1 MFKKVIRIPYKT
13 FCSYS
18 YMDKFVDY
26 LSYTKEL
33 RPDIQALTFPTL
45 EQFQPL
51 ILYGPAGV
59 GKYTQML
66 HIVKQYSTSQLK
78 HEKKL
83 LINTASSFYI
93 KISDIHYEVDMELLG
108 CNSKLLWDDIYNH
121 IVEIIQNKYTDKQ
134 GIIVCKNL
142 HKINHELLEIFY
154 SYMQG
159 SIKYIFLT
167 ESISFLPDT
176 LLSKCK
182 VLSIPRPSME
192 LYQSIGKTPSFNL
205 KSHTEI
211 DTNKPLFTKI
221 RNSLHTSTMSE
232 LREDLYS
239 ILIFDLGVESFVYYL
254 ITTIP
259 ATPLQRASMVKESI
273 LFLQYFNNN
282 YRPIYHLEKLMYAI
296 LYILKT

>member
-1 MFKKVIRIPYKT
+1 
-13 FCSYS
+13 
-18 YMDKFVDY
+18 MDKFVDY
-26 LSYTKEL
+26 LSYKGEL
-33 RPDIQALTFPTL
+33 RPDIQALTFPSL
-45 EQFQPL
+45 DQFQPL
-51 ILYGPAGV
+51 ILYGPSGV

-66 HIVKQYSTSQLK
+66 HLVKSYSPSQLK

-83 LINTASSFYI
+83 LINTTSPFYI

-121 IVEIIQNKYTDKQ
+121 IVEIIQNKYTEKH
-134 GIIVCKNL
+134 GIIVCKNV

-159 SIKYIFLT
+159 SVKYIFLT

-182 VLSIPRPSME
+182 ILSIPRPSME
-192 LYQSIGKTPSFNL
+192 LHTALGITPSSNL
-205 KSHTEI
+205 KSALQHVEV
-211 DTNKPLFTKI
+211 DTNKPLFQKI
-221 RNSLHTSTMSE
+221 RTTLHTCTMTE

-239 ILIFDLGVESFVYYL
+239 ILIFDLGVEAFVYYL
-254 ITTIP
+254 LTTIP
-259 ATPLQRASMVKESI
+259 ATVPQRSAMVKECV

-282 YRPIYHLEKLMYAI
+282 YRPIYHLEKWMYAI
-296 LYILKT
+296 LFILKN

>member
-1 MFKKVIRIPYKT
+1 
-13 FCSYS
+13 
-18 YMDKFVDY
+18 MDKFVDY

-33 RPDIQALTFPTL
+33 RPEVQKLTFPSL

-51 ILYGPAGV
+51 ILYGPSGV

-66 HIVKQYSTSQLK
+66 HIVKKYSTSQLK

-83 LINTASSFYI
+83 LINTASPFYI

-159 SIKYIFLT
+159 SIKYIFLS

-182 VLSIPRPSME
+182 ILSVPRPSKE
-192 LYQSIGKTPSFNL
+192 LYQTVGIMPSSNL
-205 KSHTEI
+205 KSHSEI

-259 ATPLQRASMVKESI
+259 ATSLQKASMVKESI

>member
-1 MFKKVIRIPYKT
+1 
-13 FCSYS
+13 
-18 YMDKFVDY
+18 MDKFVDY

-51 ILYGPAGV
+51 ILYGPPGV

-66 HIVKQYSTSQLK
+66 HIVKQYSASQLK

-83 LINTASSFYI
+83 LINTSSSFYI

-221 RNSLHTSTMSE
+221 RNTLHTSTMSE

>member
-1 MFKKVIRIPYKT
+1 
-13 FCSYS
+13 
-18 YMDKFVDY
+18 
-26 LSYTKEL
+26 
-33 RPDIQALTFPTL
+33 
-45 EQFQPL
+45 
-51 ILYGPAGV
+51 
-59 GKYTQML
+59 
-66 HIVKQYSTSQLK
+66 
-78 HEKKL
+78 
-83 LINTASSFYI
+83 
-93 KISDIHYEVDMELLG
+93 MELLG

-176 LLSKCK
+176 FLSKCK

-192 LYQSIGKTPSFNL
+192 LYQSIGKTPSLNL

>member
-1 MFKKVIRIPYKT
+1 
-13 FCSYS
+13 
-18 YMDKFVDY
+18 MDKFVDY

-33 RPDIQALTFPTL
+33 RPDIQVLTFPTL

-51 ILYGPAGV
+51 ILYGPPGV

-108 CNSKLLWDDIYNH
+108 CNSKLLWDEIYNH

-159 SIKYIFLT
+159 TIKYIFLT

-211 DTNKPLFTKI
+211 DNNKPLFTKI

>member
-1 MFKKVIRIPYKT
+1 
-13 FCSYS
+13 
-18 YMDKFVDY
+18 MDKFVDY

-33 RPDIQALTFPTL
+33 RPEIQALTFPTL

-66 HIVKQYSTSQLK
+66 HIVKKYSASQLK

-192 LYQSIGKTPSFNL
+192 LYQSIGKTPSLNL
-205 KSHTEI
+205 KLHTEI

-259 ATPLQRASMVKESI
+259 ATPLQRASMVKENI

>member
-1 MFKKVIRIPYKT
+1 
-13 FCSYS
+13 
-18 YMDKFVDY
+18 MDKFVDY

-51 ILYGPAGV
+51 ILYGQPGV

-176 LLSKCK
+176 FLSKCK

-221 RNSLHTSTMSE
+221 RNTLHTSTMSE

-259 ATPLQRASMVKESI
+259 ATSLQRASMVKESI

>member
-1 MFKKVIRIPYKT
+1 
-13 FCSYS
+13 
-18 YMDKFVDY
+18 MDKFVDY

>member
-1 MFKKVIRIPYKT
+1 
-13 FCSYS
+13 
-18 YMDKFVDY
+18 MDKFVDY
-26 LSYTKEL
+26 ISYTKEL

-83 LINTASSFYI
+83 LINTSSSFYI

-134 GIIVCKNL
+134 GILVCKNL

-159 SIKYIFLT
+159 PIKYIFLT

-192 LYQSIGKTPSFNL
+192 LYQSIGKTPSLNL
-205 KSHTEI
+205 KSHTET

-221 RNSLHTSTMSE
+221 RNTLHTSTMSE

>member
-1 MFKKVIRIPYKT
+1 
-13 FCSYS
+13 
-18 YMDKFVDY
+18 MDKFIDY
-26 LSYTKEL
+26 INYTVEL
-33 RPDIQALTFPTL
+33 RPDLQALTFPSL
-45 EQFQPL
+45 DNFQPL
-51 ILYGPAGV
+51 ILYGPSGV

-66 HIVKQYSTSQLK
+66 QIVKHYSPSHLK

-83 LINTASSFYI
+83 LINTSSSFYI
-93 KISDIHYEVDMELLG
+93 KMSDIHYEVDMDLLG

-121 IVEIIQNKYTDKQ
+121 IVEIIQNKYSDKH

-154 SYMQG
+154 SYITPQV
-159 SIKYIFLT
+159 KFIFLT
-167 ESISFLPDT
+167 EAVSFLPDT

-182 VLSIPRPSME
+182 VLSIPRPSTE
-192 LYQSIGKTPSFNL
+192 LHCALNIVPSSNL
-205 KSHTEI
+205 KYSLRHLDIETH
-211 DTNKPLFTKI
+211 KPMFTKI
-221 RNSLHTSTMSE
+221 YKSLLTCTMSE

-259 ATPLQRASMVKESI
+259 TTVLQRISIIKECI

-282 YRPIYHLEKLMYAI
+282 YRPIYHLEKFMYFI
-296 LYILKT
+296 LVILKT

>member
-1 MFKKVIRIPYKT
+1 
-13 FCSYS
+13 
-18 YMDKFVDY
+18 MDKFVDY

-33 RPDIQALTFPTL
+33 RPDIQVLTFPTL

-51 ILYGPAGV
+51 ILYGPPGV

-108 CNSKLLWDDIYNH
+108 CNSKLLWDEIYNH

-159 SIKYIFLT
+159 TIKYIFLT

-211 DTNKPLFTKI
+211 DNNKPLFTKI
-221 RNSLHTSTMSE
+221 RNYLHTSTMSE

>member
-1 MFKKVIRIPYKT
+1 
-13 FCSYS
+13 
-18 YMDKFVDY
+18 MDKFVDY
-26 LSYTKEL
+26 LSYTGEL
-33 RPDIQALTFPTL
+33 RPEVTNLTFPSL
-45 EQFQPL
+45 EQFKPL
-51 ILYGPAGV
+51 IIYGPSGV

-66 HIVKQYSTSQLK
+66 HIVKKYSSSQLK
-78 HEKKL
+78 HEKKI
-83 LINTASSFYI
+83 LINTSSPFYI

-121 IVEIIQNKYTDKQ
+121 IVEIIQNKYIDKH

-159 SIKYIFLT
+159 SVKYIFLS
-167 ESISFLPDT
+167 ESISFLPET

-182 VLSIPRPSME
+182 ILSIPRPSME
-192 LYQSIGKTPSFNL
+192 LYEKFNIKPTSNL
-205 KSHTEI
+205 KSTVEI
-211 DTNKPLFTKI
+211 DSNKPLFQKI
-221 RNSLHTSTMSE
+221 RNSLDTCTMSE

-259 ATPLQRASMVKESI
+259 ATPLQKCAMVKESI

-282 YRPIYHLEKLMYAI
+282 YRPIYHLEKLMYSI
-296 LYILKT
+296 LSILKT

>member
-1 MFKKVIRIPYKT
+1 
-13 FCSYS
+13 
-18 YMDKFVDY
+18 MDKFVDY
-26 LSYTKEL
+26 LSYTHEL
-33 RPDIQALTFPTL
+33 RPDIQKLTFPSL
-45 EQFQPL
+45 EQLQPL
-51 ILYGPAGV
+51 ILYGPSGV

-66 HIVKQYSTSQLK
+66 HIVKRYSSSQLK

-83 LINTASSFYI
+83 LINTSSPFYI
-93 KISDIHYEVDMELLG
+93 KISDIHYEVDMDLLG

-121 IVEIIQNKYTDKQ
+121 IVEIIQNKYTDKH

-159 SIKYIFLT
+159 SVKYIFLT
-167 ESISFLPDT
+167 ESISFLPET

-182 VLSIPRPSME
+182 ILSIPRPSPN
-192 LYQSIGKTPSFNL
+192 LYQNAGLIPSSNL
-205 KSHTEI
+205 KTQTEI
-211 DTNKPLFTKI
+211 ETKPLFIKI
-221 RNSLHTSTMSE
+221 LTSLHTCTMSE

-239 ILIFDLGVESFVYYL
+239 ILIFDLGVEAFVYYL

-259 ATPLQRASMVKESI
+259 ATPLQRSFMVKESI

>member
-1 MFKKVIRIPYKT
+1 
-13 FCSYS
+13 
-18 YMDKFVDY
+18 MDKFVDY
-26 LSYTKEL
+26 LSYKGEL
-33 RPDIQALTFPTL
+33 RPDIQALTFPPL
-45 EQFQPL
+45 DQFQPL
-51 ILYGPAGV
+51 ILYGPSGV

-66 HIVKQYSTSQLK
+66 HLVKTYSPSQLK

-83 LINTASSFYI
+83 LINTTSPFYI

-121 IVEIIQNKYTDKQ
+121 IVEIIQNKYTEKH
-134 GIIVCKNL
+134 GIIVCKNV

-159 SIKYIFLT
+159 SVKYIFLT

-182 VLSIPRPSME
+182 ILSIPRPSME
-192 LYQSIGKTPSFNL
+192 LHTALGITPSANL
-205 KSHTEI
+205 KSALKHVEI
-211 DTNKPLFTKI
+211 DTNKPLFQKI
-221 RNSLHTSTMSE
+221 RTTLHTCTMTE

-239 ILIFDLGVESFVYYL
+239 ILIFDLGVEAFVYYL
-254 ITTIP
+254 LTTIS
-259 ATPLQRASMVKESI
+259 ATIPQRSAMVKECV

-282 YRPIYHLEKLMYAI
+282 YRPIYHLEKWMYAI
-296 LYILKT
+296 LFILKN